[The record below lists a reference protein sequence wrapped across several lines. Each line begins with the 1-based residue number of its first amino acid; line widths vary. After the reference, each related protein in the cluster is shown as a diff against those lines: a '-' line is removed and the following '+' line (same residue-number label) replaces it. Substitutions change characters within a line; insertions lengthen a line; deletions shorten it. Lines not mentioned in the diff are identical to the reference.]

1 MGPDV
6 HGAGRHD
13 AGRRGLVA
21 AGGEHDA
28 VERIAVEHFDQAEI
42 GEVAV
47 ERRRGPL
54 AGLLD
59 RVARELE
66 GDGARRH
73 DALAHALREL
83 QMVAIARGKI
93 RAGLCN
99 ADDRLARGEFR
110 KRDAVV
116 EVPLQIERRHPRI
129 FWIVEPRLRAQPAT
143 HRTARRRELRIGCV
157 RHCLAPVVGIIAR
170 S

>member
-1 MGPDV
+1 EDRQC
-6 HGAGRHD
+6 AG
-13 AGRRGLVA
+13 GGSLGA
-21 AGGEHDA
+21 AGGENA
-28 VERIAVEHFDQAEI
+28 PVERIAVEHLDRAEI

-59 RVARELE
+59 GVARKLE
-66 GDGARRH
+66 GDAARRH

-93 RAGLCN
+93 RAGLRN

-110 KRDAVV
+110 KRDTV
-116 EVPLQIERRHPRI
+116 
-129 FWIVEPRLRAQPAT
+129 
-143 HRTARRRELRIGCV
+143 
-157 RHCLAPVVGIIAR
+157 
-170 S
+170 